1 METRLK
7 KAYGKKPPRPYHKPV
22 ETASPKK
29 LLRLGSKKSGD
40 SRLPRREIP
49 RSEAEAWFR
58 DAEREYV
65 AAEVLSRSLDREVHR
80 ELLEHLHDSVEKA
93 LKGALLSYG
102 KNYPT
107 GREGQDLIHLAML
120 LKDKIDF
127 TDQQM
132 DFLEDLTAVHPRARY
147 INAGIVPPKYYRSE
161 VIQEYL
167 RKTGEFSRWVKAKSG
182 LKS

>member
-1 METRLK
+1 MK
-7 KAYGKKPPRPYHKPV
+7 KAYRRKPPRPNHKPV
-22 ETASPKK
+22 ETTSPKK